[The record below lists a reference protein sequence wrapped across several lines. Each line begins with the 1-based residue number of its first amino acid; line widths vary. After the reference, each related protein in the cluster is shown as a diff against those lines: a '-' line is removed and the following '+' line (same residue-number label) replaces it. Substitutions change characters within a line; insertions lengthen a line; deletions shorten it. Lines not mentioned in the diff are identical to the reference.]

1 MPPRASADQ
10 IDPQQTAAAIT
21 DFLQTYPHAAILE
34 HGALLFDMRSAQWS
48 LNTDHNR
55 CTLHLWSEERN
66 LTRRVLS
73 AEARNSGLRLSV
85 QRFGQPKPST
95 LDLVS
100 KQERR
105 LPTTRDAARRQY
117 LRALER
123 VLVRNF
129 PDWKPAGFSTA
140 MDLERSFGPAYA
152 RGVITRGQQAWAVLG
167 VGPEESAQTVDG
179 VLTLGI
185 LWLQLCRE
193 RAMGK
198 HLFAGLRIVVPAGTA
213 ALTLARMAWLNPRIA
228 QWELYELDP
237 RSEELTQREPA
248 DHGNLKTRLI
258 HAPNPDTTRFDV
270 AITKVME
277 LVPSEARGLVEQR
290 LRSATE
296 LAFLLHGL
304 EFARAVLRS
313 VANSFA
319 HTLEITVGAGANET
333 VLDDANRE
341 SLRALVTE
349 LFQRRRPEGDSNDP
363 LFRMQ
368 PERWMESR
376 LRTSLPEIDEAL
388 RVAPVYTQVPAFA
401 ATDRGMLDLLGV
413 TTGGRLAVLELK
425 ADEDLHLA
433 LQALDYWIRVRW
445 HARLAPHETVN
456 PLQQHGYFPNM
467 ALSQDAPLMYLVAP
481 ALRIHPATEVVLRHL
496 KPEVEWHLIAL
507 DEHWRTEIR
516 VTFRKHSP
524 KP

>member
-1 MPPRASADQ
+1 MIQSSPE
-10 IDPQQTAAAIT
+10 QTAAAIT
-21 DFLQTYPHAAILE
+21 EFLQAHTAAAILE
-34 HGALLFDMRSAQWS
+34 HGTVLFDMRSAQWS

-73 AEARNSGLRLSV
+73 AEARGTNLRLSV
-85 QRFGQPKPST
+85 QRFGQPKPTT
-95 LDLVS
+95 LDLVA

-105 LPTTRDAARRQY
+105 LATTRDAARRLY
-117 LRALER
+117 LRTLER
-123 VLVRNF
+123 VLVRNY
-129 PDWKPAGFSTA
+129 PEWKPTGFSTA

-152 RGVITRGQQAWAVLG
+152 RGVLTRGQQAWAVLG
-167 VGPEESAQTVDG
+167 VGPEESAQTIDG

-258 HAPNPDTTRFDV
+258 HAPNPDSTRFDH
-270 AITKVME
+270 AMAQVME
-277 LVPSEARGLVEQR
+277 LVPIDARGLVERR

-313 VANSFA
+313 AANSFA
-319 HTLEITVGAGANET
+319 HTMEITVGAGANET
-333 VLDDANRE
+333 VLDDANRDA
-341 SLRALVTE
+341 LRALVAE

-368 PERWMESR
+368 PERWMEAR
-376 LRTSLPEIDEAL
+376 LRTGLRELDEAL
-388 RVAPVYTQVPAFA
+388 QPAPVYTQVPAFA

-456 PLQQHGYFPNM
+456 PLQQHGYFPGL
-467 ALSQDAPLMYLVAP
+467 ALSQEAPLMYLVAP

-507 DEHWRTEIR
+507 DERWRTEIR

-524 KP
+524 GK